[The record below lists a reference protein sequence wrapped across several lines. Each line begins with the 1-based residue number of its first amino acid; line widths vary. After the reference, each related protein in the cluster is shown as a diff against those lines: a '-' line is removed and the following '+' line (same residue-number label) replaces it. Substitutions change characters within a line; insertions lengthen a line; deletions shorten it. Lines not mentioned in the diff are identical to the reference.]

1 MARVLLKTQAAS
13 GIGAIKNSMLTEVQF
28 QAQNGSGWVLCDGR
42 DVTGSDYDTLTG
54 NTTLPD
60 ARGQFLRGKSH
71 ARADGQENPDGD
83 STLGLQQTDKAQG
96 HTHAMAFAYGGTI
109 PAGSWGVIQNSSAK
123 SSAAANTSIM
133 DVDLFDDGVNDA
145 PRTGKET
152 APKNITIN
160 IFIKINEA

>member
-71 ARADGQENPDGD
+71 GRSDGQENPDGD
-83 STLGLQQTDKAQG
+83 SALGTAQTDAFDSHS
-96 HTHAMAFAYGGTI
+96 HTLTGVQSPLTAGNRNVLGSFASGPANSAESTTSDGG
-109 PAGSWGVIQNSSAK
+109 N
-123 SSAAANTSIM
+123 
-133 DVDLFDDGVNDA
+133 
-145 PRTGKET
+145 ET
-152 APKNITIN
+152 RPKNITIN

>member
-1 MARVLLKTQAAS
+1 MAKITQDT
-13 GIGAIKNSMLTEVQF
+13 GHLVGDIQQSMLTE
-28 QAQNGSGWVLCDGR
+28 AQIQTEYGTGWVLMDGR
-42 DVTGSDYDTLTG
+42 DVTGSSYATITG

-60 ARGQFLRGKSH
+60 ARGQFLRGKNNG
-71 ARADGQENPDGD
+71 RVDGQENPDGD